1 MKARHSV
8 SWKKHRDGPSSYS
21 SIIMALK
28 DLTIISAPLLALS
41 EREVIVV
48 ALLLLHG
55 LLWLLKHGISLRLAL
70 LWNTVGD
77 LVRLEHT
84 VNLPNVDVSEPSAI
98 VVAAPDVEEYLK
110 ALACLDGAL
119 CDLVVSEDA
128 EADVAWVIA
137 IVCREDELLRRP
149 LLS

>member
-1 MKARHSV
+1 
-8 SWKKHRDGPSSYS
+8 
-21 SIIMALK
+21 MALK

-48 ALLLLHG
+48 ALLLLNG
-55 LLWLLKHGISLRLAL
+55 LRWLLKPGISLRLAI
-70 LWNTVGD
+70 LWNACGS

-98 VVAAPDVEEYLK
+98 IVAAPDVEEYLN
-110 ALACLDGAL
+110 ALACLNGAL
-119 CDLVVSEDA
+119 CDLVVPEDA
-128 EADVAWVIA
+128 EADVAWIIA
-137 IVCREDELLRRP
+137 IVCREYELLRCP

>member
-1 MKARHSV
+1 
-8 SWKKHRDGPSSYS
+8 
-21 SIIMALK
+21 MALK

-55 LLWLLKHGISLRLAL
+55 LRWLLKPGISLQLAIIL
-70 LWNTVGD
+70 NACGSI
-77 LVRLEHT
+77 VRLEHT

-98 VVAAPDVEEYLK
+98 IVAAPDVEEHLK
-110 ALACLDGAL
+110 ALSFLYGAL
-119 CDLVVSEDA
+119 CDLVVPEDA
-128 EADVAWVIA
+128 EADVAWIIA

>member
-1 MKARHSV
+1 
-8 SWKKHRDGPSSYS
+8 
-21 SIIMALK
+21 MALK
-28 DLTIISAPLLALS
+28 HLTIISAPLLALS

-55 LLWLLKHGISLRLAL
+55 LRWLLKPGISLRLAL
-70 LWNTVGD
+70 LWND
-77 LVRLEHT
+77 WCNLIRLEHT
-84 VNLPNVDVSEPSAI
+84 VNLPNVEVGEPSAI
-98 VVAAPDVEEYLK
+98 VVAAPDVEEHLK
-110 ALACLDGAL
+110 ALSCINGAL

>member
-1 MKARHSV
+1 
-8 SWKKHRDGPSSYS
+8 
-21 SIIMALK
+21 MALK

-48 ALLLLHG
+48 VLLMLHG
-55 LLWLLKHGISLRLAL
+55 LRWLLKPGIYLRLAII
-70 LWNTVGD
+70 WNAWGSI
-77 LVRLEHT
+77 VRLEHT

-110 ALACLDGAL
+110 ALTFLNGAL
-119 CDLVVSEDA
+119 CDLVVPEDA
-128 EADVAWVIA
+128 EADVAWIIA

>member
-1 MKARHSV
+1 
-8 SWKKHRDGPSSYS
+8 
-21 SIIMALK
+21 MALK
-28 DLTIISAPLLALS
+28 DLTIISAPILALS

-48 ALLLLHG
+48 SLLLLHG
-55 LLWLLKHGISLRLAL
+55 LRWLLKPGISLRLAIIL
-70 LWNTVGD
+70 NACGSI
-77 LVRLEHT
+77 VRLEHT

-98 VVAAPDVEEYLK
+98 IVAAPDVEEHLN
-110 ALACLDGAL
+110 ALACIYGAL

>member
-1 MKARHSV
+1 
-8 SWKKHRDGPSSYS
+8 
-21 SIIMALK
+21 MALK
-28 DLTIISAPLLALS
+28 DLTIISAPILALS

-55 LLWLLKHGISLRLAL
+55 LRWLLKPGISLRLAL
-70 LWNTVGD
+70 IWNSWGN

-84 VNLPNVDVSEPSAI
+84 VNLPNVDVGEPPAI
-98 VVAAPDVEEYLK
+98 IVAAPDVEEHLN
-110 ALACLDGAL
+110 ALACIYGAL
-119 CDLVVSEDA
+119 CYLVVSEDA

>member
-1 MKARHSV
+1 
-8 SWKKHRDGPSSYS
+8 
-21 SIIMALK
+21 MALK

-55 LLWLLKHGISLRLAL
+55 LRWLLKPGISLRRAII
-70 LWNTVGD
+70 WNAWGNI
-77 LVRLEHT
+77 VRLEHT

-98 VVAAPDVEEYLK
+98 IVAAPYVEEHLK
-110 ALACLDGAL
+110 ALSCLNGAL

-128 EADVAWVIA
+128 EADIAWIIA
-137 IVCREDELLRRP
+137 IIGREDELLRRP

>member
-1 MKARHSV
+1 
-8 SWKKHRDGPSSYS
+8 
-21 SIIMALK
+21 MALK

-48 ALLLLHG
+48 ALLLLNG
-55 LLWLLKHGISLRLAL
+55 LRWLLKPCISLRLAIL
-70 LWNTVGD
+70 LNACGS

-110 ALACLDGAL
+110 ALACLNGAR
-119 CDLVVSEDA
+119 CDLVVPEDA

>member
-1 MKARHSV
+1 
-8 SWKKHRDGPSSYS
+8 
-21 SIIMALK
+21 MALK
-28 DLTIISAPLLALS
+28 DLTIISAPILALS

-55 LLWLLKHGISLRLAL
+55 LRWLLKPGISLLLAL
-70 LWNTVGD
+70 LWNSGGN

-84 VNLPNVDVSEPSAI
+84 VNLPNVDVSEPPAI
-98 VVAAPDVEEYLK
+98 VVAAPDVEEHLK
-110 ALACLDGAL
+110 ALACLYGAL
-119 CDLVVSEDA
+119 CDLVVPENA

-137 IVCREDELLRRP
+137 IVGREDELLRRP

>member
-1 MKARHSV
+1 
-8 SWKKHRDGPSSYS
+8 
-21 SIIMALK
+21 MALK
-28 DLTIISAPLLALS
+28 DFTIISAPLLALS

-55 LLWLLKHGISLRLAL
+55 LRVLLKPGISLRLAIIL
-70 LWNTVGD
+70 NAGGNLI
-77 LVRLEHT
+77 RLEHT

-98 VVAAPDVEEYLK
+98 VVAASDVEEYLK
-110 ALACLDGAL
+110 DLACLNGAL
-119 CDLVVSEDA
+119 CDLVVPEDA
-128 EADVAWVIA
+128 EADVAWIIA